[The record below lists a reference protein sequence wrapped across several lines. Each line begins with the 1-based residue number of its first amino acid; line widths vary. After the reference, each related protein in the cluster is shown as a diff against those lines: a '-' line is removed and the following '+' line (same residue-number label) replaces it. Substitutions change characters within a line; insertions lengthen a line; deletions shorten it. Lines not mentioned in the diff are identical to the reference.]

1 MSQGR
6 FSSKTHVGANA
17 VALSN
22 GPAKPQA
29 VALSY
34 ELNAVAPRVLAK
46 GEGLIAEAILSKA
59 SEAGIPLKTDPE
71 LLTVLMQL
79 DINEFIPPA
88 LYAAIAEVL
97 VWAYEVDAR
106 VESSRQPTV

>member
-1 MSQGR
+1 MSQYPFR
-6 FSSKTHVGANA
+6 AKTQVGANA
-17 VALSN
+17 VPPH
-22 GPAKPQA
+22 GPARPQA

-46 GEGLIAEAILSKA
+46 GEGLIAEAILFKA
-59 SEAGIPLKTDPE
+59 SEAGVPLKTDPE

-79 DINEFIPPA
+79 EVDDLIPPA

-97 VWAYEVDAR
+97 VWAYEVD
-106 VESSRQPTV
+106 SRAGAGPQASL